1 MTLCVHRDKRSA
13 NSANALRAPQ
23 TAPQTATQTPTN
35 MPEAPP
41 PSPPPSLPYDSCTI
55 LWSTQSGRAKAC
67 ARRTARLL
75 RSRGVSIAANSAHR
89 TGSGSEALADGT
101 AATAGVGYGCSF
113 DSYGA
118 SNFLS
123 LGGASDE
130 RRLLVAF
137 VSTTGDAEQCDN
149 IRQTWAALLRKSLP
163 AGTYANVQFA
173 LFALGDRAYGPTAF
187 CAAGRKLAARLVQLG
202 ATPFCSVGFG
212 DDGTP
217 NGGVFADLDV
227 WLDTEL
233 LPKFSTSNLIVD
245 NDISLMD
252 PLYRVRA
259 IEADDG
265 ATNYDEFFSSACPA
279 TAYQYT
285 NEGRIDPAD
294 SKGTSSDAPLI
305 GRVVKNERI
314 TSMDWMQDTRHI
326 EIQVDSKQSTT
337 FGKNNLPYRAGD
349 VATILP
355 SNSEESVS
363 KFLSVLPKAIQM
375 MADVSI
381 EISHLAGSPTPWPKK
396 CTLRGLLTYCADIN
410 SLPEREDL
418 RALAPYCHLDH
429 EAGSAHRDKLVSLSE
444 TTDAALYGDYIL
456 REKRSWIDVLYDF
469 DSIQYD
475 GEDAGGKS
483 AALTLEHLLTILPPI
498 MPRHFSIAS
507 SPTATVLDGS
517 TSGSRFHVDLC
528 VAVVKGITPHGR
540 SYTGLCSGYL
550 SRLVVSDAGALPVRL
565 WIRPGSFGKLSLKPI
580 QQQQQQ
586 LVESGHRSRYFE
598 TPILCIGAGTGV
610 APLRS
615 LILERDAV
623 RSVNTDHNV
632 ADQNQSSDSNA
643 DNILV
648 FGCRKSSAD
657 FYYESEWKSLAD
669 RSSLR
674 LLTAFSRDQY
684 YKMYVQRVSREADG
698 GTMLTR
704 HILENGGAVYIAG
717 GAKMAHCVKD
727 EIVESLTAALPGG
740 DREAKL
746 VLRKLAKAGKFS
758 VEAWS

>member
-1 MTLCVHRDKRSA
+1 M
-13 NSANALRAPQ
+13 
-23 TAPQTATQTPTN
+23 
-35 MPEAPP
+35 
-41 PSPPPSLPYDSCTI
+41 
-55 LWSTQSGRAKAC
+55 
-67 ARRTARLL
+67 
-75 RSRGVSIAANSAHR
+75 
-89 TGSGSEALADGT
+89 
-101 AATAGVGYGCSF
+101 
-113 DSYGA
+113 
-118 SNFLS
+118 
-123 LGGASDE
+123 
-130 RRLLVAF
+130 AF

-163 AGTYANVQFA
+163 ATTYANVQFA

-187 CAAGRKLAARLVQLG
+187 CAAGRKLAARMVQLG
-202 ATPFCSVGFG
+202 AAPFCSVGFG

-233 LPKFSTSNLIVD
+233 LSKFATSSSGAD

-252 PLYRVRA
+252 PLYQVHA
-259 IEADDG
+259 FETDDG
-265 ATNYDEFFSSACPA
+265 ANGDGTNADSQGGDEWQSDKYRANYDAFFSSACPA
-279 TAYQYT
+279 TAYQYKDD
-285 NEGRIDPAD
+285 GRIDPAD
-294 SKGTSSDAPLI
+294 SNGTSSDPPLI
-305 GRVVKNERI
+305 GHVVRNQRI
-314 TSMDWMQDTRHI
+314 TSSDWMQDTRHV
-326 EIQVDSKQSTT
+326 EIQVDIKQPTA
-337 FGKNNLPYRAGD
+337 FGKNNLPYAAGD
-349 VATILP
+349 IATILP
-355 SNSEESVS
+355 SNSKESVEN
-363 KFLSVLPKAIQM
+363 FLSVLPKAIQWE
-375 MADVSI
+375 ADAPI
-381 EISHLAGSPTPWPKK
+381 EISHLAGSPTPWPKR
-396 CTLRGLLTYCADIN
+396 CTLRGFLTYCADIN

-418 RALAPYCHLDH
+418 RALAPYCHLSH
-429 EAGSAHRDKLVSLSE
+429 ESGSAHRDKLISLSE

-456 REKRSWIDVLYDF
+456 REKRSWTDVLYDF

-475 GEDAGGKS
+475 EEDTGGTS
-483 AALTLEHLLTILPPI
+483 SALTIEHLLTILPPI

-507 SPTATVLDGS
+507 SPTATTLDGS

-540 SYTGLCSGYL
+540 SYTGLCSGHL
-550 SRLVVSDAGALPVRL
+550 SRLVPSDTGALPVRL
-565 WIRPGSFGKLSLKPI
+565 WIRPGSFGKLPLEPT
-580 QQQQQQ
+580 QQQQA
-586 LVESGHRSRYFE
+586 VESSQRNRYFE

-623 RSVNTDHNV
+623 RSIDVKHN
-632 ADQNQSSDSNA
+632 ATDQNQSTNNSI

-657 FYYESEWKSLAD
+657 FYYESDWKNLTD

-684 YKMYVQRVSREADG
+684 YKMYVQRVSREADE

-704 HILENGGAVYIAG
+704 HILDNNGAVYIAG

-727 EIVESLTAALPGG
+727 EIVECLTETLPGG
-740 DREAKL
+740 EREAKL
-746 VLRKLAKAGKFS
+746 VLRKLSKAGKFS

>member
-1 MTLCVHRDKRSA
+1 MA
-13 NSANALRAPQ
+13 
-23 TAPQTATQTPTN
+23 
-35 MPEAPP
+35 
-41 PSPPPSLPYDSCTI
+41 SLPYDSCTI

-75 RSRGVSIAANSAHR
+75 RSRGV
-89 TGSGSEALADGT
+89 
-101 AATAGVGYGCSF
+101 ATGVGCGCSF

-123 LGGASDE
+123 FGGRGGDK

-137 VSTTGDAEQCDN
+137 VSTTGDAEQCDT
-149 IRQTWAALLRKSLP
+149 IRQTWAALLRKSLLTD
-163 AGTYANVQFA
+163 TYANVQFA

-187 CAAGRKLAARLVQLG
+187 CAAGRKLAARMVQLG

-227 WLDTEL
+227 WLDAEL
-233 LPKFSTSNLIVD
+233 LPKFTGGSAGGNDVD
-245 NDISLMD
+245 NTVGLMD
-252 PLYRVRA
+252 PLYLVRVIGA
-259 IEADDG
+259 CNDANGDD
-265 ATNYDEFFSSACPA
+265 TNAKLKGEEWNSDKYRTEYDEFFSSACPA
-279 TAYQYT
+279 TAYRYDDG
-285 NEGRIDPAD
+285 GRMDPAA
-294 SKGTSSDAPLI
+294 SSAATADPPMF
-305 GRVVKNERI
+305 GHVVKNERI
-314 TSMDWMQDTRHI
+314 TSSDWMQDTRHI
-326 EIQVDSKQSTT
+326 EIQVDCKQSTA
-337 FGKNNLPYRAGD
+337 FGVDNLPYAAGD

-355 SNSEESVS
+355 SNGEESVA
-363 KFLSVLPKAIQM
+363 KFLSVLPTNIQA
-375 MADVSI
+375 MADVPI
-381 EISHLAGSPTPWPKK
+381 EISHLAGSPTPWPNK
-396 CTLRGLLTYCADIN
+396 CTLRGLLTYCADIS

-429 EAGSAHRDKLVSLSE
+429 EAGSAHREKLISLSE
-444 TTDAALYGDYIL
+444 TTDAALYGDYVL

-475 GEDAGGKS
+475 GINSGGKPS
-483 AALTLEHLLTILPPI
+483 ALTIEHLLTILPPI

-507 SPTATVLDGS
+507 APTATVLDGS
-517 TSGSRFHVDLC
+517 TNGSRFHVDLC

-550 SRLVVSDAGALPVRL
+550 SRLVPSDPGALSIRL
-565 WIRPGSFGKLSLKPI
+565 WIRPGSFGALPLKATQPLLADI
-580 QQQQQQ
+580 GPMRRHF
-586 LVESGHRSRYFE
+586 ES
-598 TPILCIGAGTGV
+598 PVLCIGAGTGV

-623 RSVNTDHNV
+623 RCINSDHS
-632 ADQNQSSDSNA
+632 DTYQNQSTDNA
-643 DNILV
+643 TSSTQLVDNILV
-648 FGCRKSSAD
+648 FGCRKQSAD
-657 FYYESEWKSLAD
+657 FYYESEWKSLSD
-669 RSSLR
+669 RAALR

-684 YKMYVQRVSREADG
+684 YKMYVQRVAREADE

-727 EIVESLTAALPGG
+727 EIVECLAAALPGG
-740 DREAKL
+740 EREAKL
-746 VLRKLAKAGKFS
+746 VLRKRAKVGRFS